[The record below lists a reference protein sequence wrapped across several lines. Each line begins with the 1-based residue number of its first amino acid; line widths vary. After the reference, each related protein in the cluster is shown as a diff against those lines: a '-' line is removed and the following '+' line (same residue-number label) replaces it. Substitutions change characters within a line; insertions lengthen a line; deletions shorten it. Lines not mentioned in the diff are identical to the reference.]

1 MRLHFAIDF
10 DGTIALDDT
19 TDLLLDRRADPAWLE
34 VEKEW
39 VAGRIGSREC
49 LVQQAALIR
58 ATPEELHAALLDV
71 AIDPDFVPFVA
82 AANRAGATMQVVSD
96 GFDRCIL
103 PVLERAGVH
112 LPVTC
117 NRLRPVGGDRW
128 AAEFPSFAS
137 DCQSMSGVCK
147 CEAAMRKRTLVRR
160 SEPMIQPQFGKI
172 EANQKAGALMQRYE
186 HRLQPE
192 FGTTDARQRTSA
204 LAHEHSE
211 SARALVL
218 IGDGRSDFC
227 LASRADVVLAK
238 GKLAAHCAENNFPFS
253 PINSFADV
261 LDWLQPFLAE
271 QVPHTFPRP

>member
-19 TDLLLDRRADPAWLE
+19 TDLLLDRRAEPAWLD
-34 VEKEW
+34 VEKQW
-39 VAGRIGSREC
+39 LAGRIGSREC
-49 LVQQAALIR
+49 LAQQAALIR
-58 ATPEELHAALLDV
+58 ATPEELKAALLDV
-71 AIDPDFVPFVA
+71 AIDPDFVRFVA
-82 AANRAGATMQVVSD
+82 AASRAGATMQVVSD

-117 NRLRPVGGDRW
+117 NRLRSVGGDRW
-128 AAEFPSFAS
+128 AAEFPAFAA

-147 CEAAMRKRTLVRR
+147 CRAAQTKRT
-160 SEPMIQPQFGKI
+160 
-172 EANQKAGALMQRYE
+172 
-186 HRLQPE
+186 
-192 FGTTDARQRTSA
+192 
-204 LAHEHSE
+204 
-211 SARALVL
+211 LVL

-238 GKLAAHCAENNFPFS
+238 GKLAIHCAENKIPFS

-261 LDWLQPFLAE
+261 LDWLQPFMAE
-271 QVPHTFPRP
+271 HASHSFHRP